1 MPRLRRHAEQPR
13 ARPRAAR
20 KGAHR
25 ERCATIRPPPTP
37 PPTSRGGIIVR
48 LNSPPLTERNPCP
61 PAEQSALE
69 AARAEVIEVEVATEV
84 ALVDIVAIT
93 GDVAEVAACIMSRTM
108 ESNFRYEGERRTPT

>member
-1 MPRLRRHAEQPR
+1 MVTGYSLLVRCSVCTCPVHDSIGV
-13 ARPRAAR
+13 R
-20 KGAHR
+20 KPAV
-25 ERCATIRPPPTP
+25 ALKNI
-37 PPTSRGGIIVR
+37 R

>member
-1 MPRLRRHAEQPR
+1 MFSPAMFSPRSTP
-13 ARPRAAR
+13 PP
-20 KGAHR
+20 
-25 ERCATIRPPPTP
+25 PPPTP
-37 PPTSRGGIIVR
+37 PRGSFFSGITVR